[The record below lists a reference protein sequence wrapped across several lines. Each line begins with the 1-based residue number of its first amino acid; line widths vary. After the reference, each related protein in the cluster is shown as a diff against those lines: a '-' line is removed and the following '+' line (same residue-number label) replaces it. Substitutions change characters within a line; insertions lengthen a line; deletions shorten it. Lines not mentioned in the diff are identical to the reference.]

1 MLPGM
6 VTNRVVPAP
15 DDRRAFMV
23 VAGNTEQSWVDP
35 TDPLRLEFEY
45 VQRIAE
51 VLDATVLA
59 RPDGERVRIVH
70 VGGGGLTL
78 PRFVAARRP
87 HTAQIVLE
95 PDEKLTE
102 EVRARLPLP
111 RNSGIKVR
119 PLDGRSGVAQLP
131 DAYADALIVDA
142 FAAASVPADLATVEF
157 FVDARRAL
165 RPGGLLLMNL
175 TDQAPFAWSKRCLAA
190 LCVTQP
196 QLAVSAEVP
205 VWKGRRFGNLVAV
218 AGPDL
223 PLTDLTRVLAR
234 AAFPYRLL
242 AGRDLARF
250 VGASVPFT
258 EADAE
263 PSPPPAW
270 SRTWFS

>member
-35 TDPLRLEFEY
+35 ADPLRLEFEY

-111 RNSGIKVR
+111 PNSGIKVR
-119 PLDGRSGVAQLP
+119 PLDGRTGVAQLP

-157 FVDARRAL
+157 FVDVRRAL

-175 TDQAPFAWSKRCLAA
+175 TDQAPFVWSKRCLAA
-190 LCVTQP
+190 LTVTQP